1 MAETQKLKKKTA
13 LDRVPFG
20 TPEENEYWRTERR
33 VPMPEGVHN
42 SMILADT
49 FRIAW
54 PSLVELTLTQL
65 ASMVDLMMVGQL
77 GYTALTAVG
86 LTTQPV
92 FLLISMVIALN
103 VGATALVA
111 RYKGAGEQDKANM
124 VLRQSLLMT
133 FTISAIMTALGILFA
148 RPLVLFMGALED
160 TVDDAAAYLTI
171 RMYALVA
178 FSLTATITATLRG
191 VGDSRTAMLYNVV
204 ANVVNVIFNYLL
216 IYGHFGFPRLE
227 VAGAAWATIIG
238 QFAAFGMALFAVLKK
253 RKNGYLHLEIRKG
266 FRPDKSTLLSITQ
279 IGMPSMVEQLIMRV
293 GIIIFAKTVAD
304 LGTMAYATHQV
315 CMNIQALSFMIGN
328 AIAVSSTSLVGQSL
342 GKKRGDMA
350 RLYGMKTA
358 EFGLVCSAILMIL
371 FFFFGKQIVM
381 LYNDEPEVVRIGGY
395 LMMFVAFTQPFQGV
409 QFILSGALR
418 GAGDTRSIAVISF
431 ITVLGIRTVLALL
444 LVKVFHLGLYG
455 AWIAMAADQM
465 VRTALVSIRYGS
477 RKWMLFKLRGENAA

>member
-1 MAETQKLKKKTA
+1 MAENQQRKLKIA
-13 LDRVPFG
+13 LDSVPFG
-20 TPEENEYWRTERR
+20 TPEENELWRTEKK
-33 VPMPEGVHN
+33 VTLPKGVDN
-42 SMILADT
+42 KQILKDT

-77 GYTALTAVG
+77 NYAALTAVG

-111 RYKGAGEQDKANM
+111 RYKGAGEREKANL
-124 VLRQSLLMT
+124 VLRQALLMT
-133 FTISAIMTALGILFA
+133 FSISVIMTILGILFA

-160 TVDDAAAYLTI
+160 TVDDAEAYLRI
-171 RMYALVA
+171 RMYALTA

-216 IYGHFGFPRLE
+216 IYGHLGFPRLE

-238 QFAAFGMALFAVLKK
+238 QFAAFGMALFAILKK
-253 RKNGYLHLEIRKG
+253 RKNGYLHLELSKG
-266 FRPDKSTLLSITQ
+266 FRPHKETLLGIAQ
-279 IGMPSMVEQLIMRV
+279 IGMPSMIEQLIMRV

-350 RLYGMKTA
+350 RLYGTKTA
-358 EFGLVCSAILMIL
+358 EFGLVCSAVLMIL

-381 LYNDEPEVVRIGGY
+381 LYNDEPEVIRIGGY

-409 QFILSGALR
+409 QFILAGALR

-431 ITVLGIRTVLALL
+431 ITVLGVRTCLALL
-444 LVKVFHLGLYG
+444 LVKVVGLGLYG
-455 AWIAMAADQM
+455 AWAAMAADQI
-465 VRTALVSIRYGS
+465 VRTALVSLRYMS
-477 RKWMLFKLRGENAA
+477 RKWMLFKLHGENAA

>member
-1 MAETQKLKKKTA
+1 MAENQQKKLKIA
-13 LDRVPFG
+13 LDNVPFG
-20 TPEENEYWRTERR
+20 TPEENELWRTERK
-33 VPMPEGVHN
+33 VPFPKGVDN
-42 SMILADT
+42 KQILKDT

-77 GYTALTAVG
+77 NYAALTAVG

-111 RYKGAGEQDKANM
+111 RYKGAGEREKANL
-124 VLRQSLLMT
+124 VLRQALLMT
-133 FTISAIMTALGILFA
+133 LSISVIMTVLGILFA

-160 TVDDAAAYLTI
+160 TVDDAETYLRI
-171 RMYALVA
+171 RMYALTA

-204 ANVVNVIFNYLL
+204 ANVVNVVFNYLL
-216 IYGHFGFPRLE
+216 IYGHLGFPRLE

-238 QFAAFGMALFAVLKK
+238 QFAAFGMALFAILKK
-253 RKNGYLHLEIRKG
+253 RKNGYLHLELRKG
-266 FRPDKSTLLSITQ
+266 FRPHKETLLGIAQ
-279 IGMPSMVEQLIMRV
+279 IGMPSMIEQLIMRV

-350 RLYGMKTA
+350 RLYGSKTA
-358 EFGLVCSAILMIL
+358 EFGLICSAVLMIL

-381 LYNDEPEVVRIGGY
+381 LYNDEPEVIRIGGY

-409 QFILSGALR
+409 QFILAGALR

-431 ITVLGIRTVLALL
+431 ITVLGVRTCLALL
-444 LVKVFHLGLYG
+444 LVKVAGLGLYG
-455 AWIAMAADQM
+455 AWAAMAADQI
-465 VRTALVSIRYGS
+465 VRTTLVSLRYRS
-477 RKWMLFKLRGENAA
+477 RKWMLFKLHGESAA